1 MMHKIFIYLFIL
13 FSLFIASCHL
23 NSDNRDYYFPLE
35 QLSKEAKVYEYEYR
49 FRDTSF
55 KSYWYYQTIQQHD
68 SIYLVGTCYDA
79 NFNQLLLMREQK
91 VKNGMRLSDMYFYG
105 VNTEGYT
112 VRSRANI
119 EGGAVFPFTVKDSNS
134 VFINIISYGDT
145 KDSTIKTTL
154 TRNRRFLRP
163 ISYSFKNTQYDA
175 LLFDMKEEQSVSDP
189 KKGGIAHV
197 FKIEEIYA
205 KNIGLVY
212 SKRHMSDSDF
222 VECRLLDI
230 TDMAHLEERF
240 KIKLNQSK

>member
-1 MMHKIFIYLFIL
+1 MHKIVIYISVL
-13 FSLFIASCHL
+13 FSLYISSCHL

-35 QLSKEAKVYEYEYR
+35 ALSKDAKVYEYEYR
-49 FRDTSF
+49 FKDTSF
-55 KSYWYYQTIQQHD
+55 KSYWYYQTIQQKD

-79 NFNQLLLMREQK
+79 NFNPLLLMREQK
-91 VKNGMRLSDMYFYG
+91 VKNGMRLSEMYFYG
-105 VNTEGYT
+105 VNTEGYS
-112 VRSRANI
+112 VRSQADI
-119 EGGAVFPFTVKDSNS
+119 EGGAVFPFTTTDSNS
-134 VFINIISYGDT
+134 VFINIISYKDA

-163 ISYSFKNTQYDA
+163 ITYDFKNIQYDA
-175 LLFDMKEEQSVSDP
+175 LLFDMKEEQAVSDP
-189 KKGGIAHV
+189 IKGGISHV

-212 SKRHMSDSDF
+212 SKRYMSDSDF

-240 KIKLNQSK
+240 KLKLNQN

>member
-1 MMHKIFIYLFIL
+1 MKRKIFYVTSIL
-13 FSLFIASCHL
+13 CFLSIAGCQL

-55 KSYWYYQTIQQHD
+55 KSYWYYQTIQQKD

-79 NFNQLLLMREQK
+79 NFNPLLLMREQK
-91 VKNGMRLSDMYFYG
+91 VKNGMRLADMYFYG

-112 VRSRANI
+112 VRSRADI
-119 EGGAVFPFTVKDSNS
+119 EGGAVFPFITKDSTS
-134 VFINIISYGDT
+134 VFINIIAYKDA

-163 ISYSFKNTQYDA
+163 TTYGFKNTQYDA
-175 LLFDMKEEQSVSDP
+175 LLFEMKEEQAVSDP
-189 KKGGIAHV
+189 KRGGISHV

-205 KNIGLVY
+205 KNIGFVY
-212 SKRHMSDSDF
+212 SKRYMSDSDF

>member
-1 MMHKIFIYLFIL
+1 MHKIFLYTSII
-13 FSLFIASCHL
+13 FSLAFGGCQL
-23 NSDNRDYYFPLE
+23 NTDNRDYYFPLE

-49 FRDTSF
+49 FRDTTF
-55 KSYWYYQTIQQHD
+55 KSYWYYQTIQQQD

-79 NFNQLLLMREQK
+79 DFNPLLLMREQK

-112 VRSRANI
+112 VRSRADI
-119 EGGAVFPFTVKDSNS
+119 EGGAVFPFTVTDSNS
-134 VFINIISYGDT
+134 VFINIITYNDA
-145 KDSTIKTTL
+145 KDSTVKTTL

-163 ISYSFKNTQYDA
+163 ITYNFKNMQHDA
-175 LLFDMKEEQSVSDP
+175 LLFNMKEEQAVSDP
-189 KKGGIAHV
+189 IKGGISHV

-212 SKRHMSDSDF
+212 TKRYMTDSDF

-240 KIKLNQSK
+240 KMKINQSK